1 MALVSFGFVD
11 AESAIG
17 QNIIGEGG
25 IDLQVIGVVRNFHF
39 RPLNYQ
45 IGPLAFR
52 YDPESISMLSIS
64 YSGDRELL
72 EQKIGSVWHGI
83 DPVHPIEMQT
93 MTEDI
98 DKAYSDSGFT
108 DVIVVLGYI
117 AFIAISLACLGMLGM
132 AMYTTQTRVK
142 EIGLRK
148 ALGASVPSVVMLLS
162 RSFLILIGIGIAIG
176 TPIAY
181 FLGNMLISN
190 YAYRIV
196 ITPLMMLSGIT
207 LLLVMGV
214 ITVSSQTIA
223 AARKNPVEALR
234 YE

>member
-1 MALVSFGFVD
+1 
-11 AESAIG
+11 
-17 QNIIGEGG
+17 
-25 IDLQVIGVVRNFHF
+25 
-39 RPLNYQ
+39 
-45 IGPLAFR
+45 
-52 YDPESISMLSIS
+52 MLSIS

-72 EQKIGSVWHGI
+72 EQKIGSVWQGI

-223 AARKNPVEALR
+223 AARKNPVKSLR